1 MKRTTVY
8 LDESLH
14 RALQLKAIENHHSVL
29 SRSLRKMGKYK
40 ISFKK
45 SAFKELE
52 NIPKPNLQKI
62 IKRIQDLKEN
72 PLPVGCQKLT
82 NYDLYRIRQGDYRIV
97 YLIDNKKSE
106 LKIFKIGHRKE
117 IYRF

>member
-1 MKRTTVY
+1 
-8 LDESLH
+8 
-14 RALQLKAIENHHSVL
+14 
-29 SRSLRKMGKYK
+29 MGKYK